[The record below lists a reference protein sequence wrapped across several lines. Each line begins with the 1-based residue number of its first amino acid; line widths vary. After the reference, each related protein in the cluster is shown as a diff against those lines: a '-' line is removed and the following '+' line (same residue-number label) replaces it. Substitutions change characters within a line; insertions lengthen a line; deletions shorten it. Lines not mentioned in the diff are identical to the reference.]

1 MKLPLLALLATAL
14 FAAQTLAAS
23 VPTANPYPNQYII
36 TLNPATDKA
45 SFDHAL
51 ATEVAR
57 ENTQER
63 TGDFIES
70 SITRHFAI
78 SDAFKGYAGQFSP
91 SLVSK
96 LKKNGKVA
104 AVESVGTVYASG
116 SQSGAPWGLVRISQR
131 ALDLTKPYTY
141 PDSAGA
147 GVDVY
152 VVDTGIYTAHPDF
165 GGRARWGTTTCDG
178 CIDQDENGHG
188 THVAGTIGS
197 TTYGVAKRANL
208 IAVKVLGPNGSG
220 STAGVIAGINWVT
233 QQAKAKNKTVVA
245 NLSLGGTFSAA
256 VNNAVKAATSAGV
269 VFVAAAGG
277 DNSGACNTS
286 PASEP
291 SAVTVAATTK
301 TDARASSSNYGTC
314 IDIFAPGTAITSTW
328 INGGTNTL
336 SGTSMAAAHVAG
348 VAALLVGQNPNASV
362 ATIVAELIANST
374 PNVVQSAGV
383 GSPNKLAY
391 VKQ

>member
-14 FAAQTLAAS
+14 LVVQTLAAS
-23 VPTANPYPNQYII
+23 VPAAIPYPNQYII
-36 TLNPATDKA
+36 TLNPTTDKA
-45 SFDHAL
+45 SFDRAL
-51 ATEVAR
+51 SAEVAR
-57 ENTQER
+57 ENSQER
-63 TGDFIES
+63 TGTDFIES
-70 SITRHFAI
+70 SITRHFDI
-78 SDAFKGYAGQFSP
+78 SDEFKGYAGQFSP
-91 SLVSK
+91 SLVAK
-96 LKKNGKVA
+96 LKKSGKVA
-104 AVESVGTVYASG
+104 AVEPVGTVYASG
-116 SQSGAPWGLVRISQR
+116 SQSGAPWGLVRISER

-152 VVDTGIYTAHPDF
+152 VVDTGFYTAHPDF

-178 CIDQDENGHG
+178 CIDKDENGHG

-208 IAVKVLGPNGSG
+208 IAVKVLGANGSG
-220 STAGVIAGINWVT
+220 STVGVIAGINWVT
-233 QQAKAKNKTVVA
+233 AQAKAKNKTIVA

-256 VNNAVKAATSAGV
+256 LNNAVKAATSAGV
-269 VFVAAAGG
+269 VFVVAAGG

-291 SAVTVAATTK
+291 SAITVAATTK

-328 INGGTNTL
+328 KNGGTNTL
-336 SGTSMAAAHVAG
+336 SGTSMAAAHVVG
-348 VAALLVGQNPNASV
+348 VAALL
-362 ATIVAELIANST
+362 
-374 PNVVQSAGV
+374 SAGT
-383 GSPNKLAY
+383 GSPDKLTY